1 MNMMTYSRNLSKHL
15 NCYKTKTNKEM
26 LQNDFQTF
34 TNIMIFSLKIKVIKY
49 SLFIFIFHICAKF
62 QIKKRLVLTCVFEC
76 FQSHCHILKKSHG
89 FLCMMG
95 AIIIFGESSLIF
107 SFVSYGLVTKS
118 FGARCTFE
126 EVAKEK
132 KNQKMNVN
140 IFTTKLRWI
149 ISLSF

>member
-1 MNMMTYSRNLSKHL
+1 
-15 NCYKTKTNKEM
+15 
-26 LQNDFQTF
+26 
-34 TNIMIFSLKIKVIKY
+34 
-49 SLFIFIFHICAKF
+49 
-62 QIKKRLVLTCVFEC
+62 
-76 FQSHCHILKKSHG
+76 
-89 FLCMMG
+89 MMG

-140 IFTTKLRWI
+140 IFTTKLR
-149 ISLSF
+149 